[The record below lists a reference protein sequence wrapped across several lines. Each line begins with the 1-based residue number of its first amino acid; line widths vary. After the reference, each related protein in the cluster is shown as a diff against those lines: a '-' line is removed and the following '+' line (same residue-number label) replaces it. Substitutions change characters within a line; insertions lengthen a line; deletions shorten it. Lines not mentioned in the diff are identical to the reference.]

1 MLREFIQLT
10 SSICLKFS
18 TTTLPPLFY
27 AIAHTWVPIC
37 MSQTTEND
45 YLTCELPESRISNY
59 QSDESVADFETQ
71 VQGHLI
77 NDHLY
82 TGPLDPVTGQ

>member
-1 MLREFIQLT
+1 
-10 SSICLKFS
+10 
-18 TTTLPPLFY
+18 
-27 AIAHTWVPIC
+27 